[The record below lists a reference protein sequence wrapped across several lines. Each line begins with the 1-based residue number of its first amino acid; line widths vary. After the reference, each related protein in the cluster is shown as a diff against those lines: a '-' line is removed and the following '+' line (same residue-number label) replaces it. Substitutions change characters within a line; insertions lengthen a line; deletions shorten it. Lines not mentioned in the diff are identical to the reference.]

1 MIFTLSLYPDRFG
14 FIGNLIIMIHGLVLL
29 VLGVRFIYYYL
40 KHKGRIR
47 F

>member
-1 MIFTLSLYPDRFG
+1 
-14 FIGNLIIMIHGLVLL
+14 MIHGLVLL

-47 F
+47 ILKNEEDFLIIEVDLVIEVVF